1 METGDPAADTQTD
14 HSFVCFFSPLL
25 AKDGHKEKTL
35 GTAEIDMAQLCS
47 TPKSIS
53 RIAVQFAAKSQ
64 GKLKTKATMLIAS
77 QWLKVG
83 GEKYIAPPEEEGSTP
98 SLDLTSAEDQLFAA
112 HTMMSAR
119 SSTGDDGSVSELSES
134 TTPGDE
140 ENEESNVIFD
150 SEDLDR
156 TARDGVTSID
166 YASGRVSRESDLS
179 RNSVTSTATTDTR
192 ASNNAPASRTLTKQN
207 SHPELNSAKIS
218 SNSSY
223 SASMSGLPELI
234 LPPSGTGAPGP
245 QTATSRARTKS
256 SAPAMSQRAGTV
268 TSSNMTTSRP
278 SLSQQAVSSSAPQA
292 IIRPPVESSP
302 YVSYVDNDGPELPD
316 SAQSTLVYLAPN
328 AFAIQTAAISGDE
341 IAKLRAENMD
351 KNLKLSLL
359 GKQVSVLEKKLSDAT
374 TQVEETTKKEK
385 ELNAEVATL
394 SKRVRR
400 LRKHAK
406 AGLSDSTLDE
416 SASTSSGGAEGSK
429 DSGSGKKRRRKEKEG
444 EETQVAKRVFWT
456 PEEERRGLVL
466 LFAIA
471 MLAVLFFCSPAF
483 QSTLYSIVDALGFG
497 SSSSSNTNSTELAV
511 PGANA
516 VSTDSS
522 SANLFTSAAN
532 EFSSAFASALN
543 ITNEVEAPT

>member
-1 METGDPAADTQTD
+1 
-14 HSFVCFFSPLL
+14 
-25 AKDGHKEKTL
+25 
-35 GTAEIDMAQLCS
+35 MAQLCS

-83 GEKYIAPPEEEGSTP
+83 GEKYVAPPEEEGSTP
-98 SLDLTSAEDQLFAA
+98 SLDLAYDEDQLFPA

-156 TARDGVTSID
+156 TGRDGVTSID
-166 YASGRVSRESDLS
+166 YQSGRVSRESDLS

-192 ASNNAPASRTLTKQN
+192 ISTAAPTSRTLTKQN

-218 SNSSY
+218 SSASH
-223 SASMSGLPELI
+223 SASMSGLPELL
-234 LPPSGTGAPGP
+234 LPAAGATAPGP
-245 QTATSRARTKS
+245 QTTGRSRTKS
-256 SAPAMSQRAGTV
+256 SAPAVSQRSNTV
-268 TSSNMTTSRP
+268 TSSNSQSTSRP

-359 GKQVSVLEKKLSDAT
+359 GKQVSVLEKKLTDAT
-374 TQVEETTKKEK
+374 AQVEETTKKEK

-400 LRKHAK
+400 LRKRDK

-429 DSGSGKKRRRKEKEG
+429 ESGSGKKRRRREKEG
-444 EETQVAKRVFWT
+444 DGETSQVAKRVFWT

-497 SSSSSNTNSTELAV
+497 SSSSNNTNSTELAI

-516 VSTDSS
+516 VATNSPHDTT
-522 SANLFTSAAN
+522 SANHFSSAAN

>member
-1 METGDPAADTQTD
+1 
-14 HSFVCFFSPLL
+14 
-25 AKDGHKEKTL
+25 
-35 GTAEIDMAQLCS
+35 MAQLCS

-53 RIAVQFAAKSQ
+53 RLAVQFAAKSQ

-98 SLDLTSAEDQLFAA
+98 SLDLAYDEAGLFTANA
-112 HTMMSAR
+112 LMSAR
-119 SSTGDDGSVSELSES
+119 SSTGDDASVSELSES

-156 TARDGVTSID
+156 TTKDERANSID
-166 YASGRVSRESDLS
+166 NNSARVSRESDAS
-179 RNSVTSTATTDTR
+179 RSTVSSTATTDTR
-192 ASNNAPASRTLTKQN
+192 ASQQQQGTTGSTNRSLKKQN

-218 SNSSY
+218 SNNNSA
-223 SASMSGLPELI
+223 SASMSTLPELI
-234 LPPSGTGAPGP
+234 LPAAGSSGTPPGP
-245 QTATSRARTKS
+245 LSTSRARTKS
-256 SAPAMSQRAGTV
+256 SAPAMSQRANNV
-268 TSSNMTTSRP
+268 VASSNSASLSRP

-341 IAKLRAENMD
+341 VAKLRAENMD

-359 GKQVSVLEKKLSDAT
+359 GKQVSVLEKRLA
-374 TQVEETTKKEK
+374 ETTAQAEESAKKEK

-394 SKRVRR
+394 AKRVRR
-400 LRKHAK
+400 LRKNAK
-406 AGLSDSTLDE
+406 SGLSDSTLDE
-416 SASTSSGGAEGSK
+416 SASTSSGGVEE
-429 DSGSGKKRRRKEKEG
+429 SGSGKKRKRKEKVSG
-444 EETQVAKRVFWT
+444 DDNASTVASGKKVFWT

-483 QSTLYSIVDALGFG
+483 QSTLYSVVDALGFG
-497 SSSSSNTNSTELAV
+497 STSNSNNNGTDLAL
-511 PGANA
+511 PGATASAASSDA
-516 VSTDSS
+516 VAT

-543 ITNEVEAPT
+543 ISANEADAPA